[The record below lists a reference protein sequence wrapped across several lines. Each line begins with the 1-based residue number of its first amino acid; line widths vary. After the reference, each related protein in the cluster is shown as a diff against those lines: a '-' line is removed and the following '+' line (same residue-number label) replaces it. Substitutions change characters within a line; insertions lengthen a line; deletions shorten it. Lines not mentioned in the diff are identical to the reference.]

1 MGVHSFLP
9 ISKQRGKSAE
19 VHSFFPV
26 LSRVDS
32 GKH

>member
-19 VHSFFPV
+19 VHSFFSV
-26 LSRVDS
+26 LDS